1 MRFKYVPLFAYKVF
15 GIFRVRGI
23 KVYGLVEGGLG
34 LLMARCFPRGLG
46 ASKQ

>member
-1 MRFKYVPLFAYKVF
+1 MRFKYVQLFGAYKVF

-34 LLMARCFPRGLG
+34 C
-46 ASKQ
+46 